1 MSRHEIRSLYLR
13 HIAGELTR
21 NELITTIAHR
31 REISVPDAEQLLNC
45 LTHPNAII
53 CACFEPS

>member
-31 REISVPDAEQLLNC
+31 RQISVPDAEQLLNWV
-45 LTHPNAII
+45 THPDQLLNMV
-53 CACFEPS
+53 